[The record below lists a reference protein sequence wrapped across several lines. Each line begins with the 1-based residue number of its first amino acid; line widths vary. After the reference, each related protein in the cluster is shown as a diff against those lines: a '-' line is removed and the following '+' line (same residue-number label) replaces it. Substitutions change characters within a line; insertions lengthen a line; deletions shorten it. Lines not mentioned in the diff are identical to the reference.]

1 MKENQKRVYRITGLF
16 FFGMLLFTLLS
27 RAAYQRGTAVVST
40 EAPKSGTIAHSV
52 RLSGKVIQN
61 QDLAVT
67 TVAGLRVAG
76 VCVNEGQQVSQGE
89 VLFRLDMDYLQ
100 EAILQQKQEVER
112 QRLSVQDAKSQEA
125 ASQKRLANSRAQARE
140 SYDSAISQAET
151 AVERAGRELDR
162 AEENLNRFYAGASAD
177 VTETARLEEALREAE
192 SGCDLSQA
200 ALDDLTRELESAI
213 QEALRQAES
222 GLETPLTQEE
232 RDAIVQEVQGEYALD
247 LSDARAALDQAQLAR
262 ATAQEELEAYRQ
274 AAAQSQQSEEALLS
288 ALESAQAAY
297 EDALSNL
304 DRTDLSYGQ
313 AIRTADLPQ
322 GSNHAAQM
330 GQLTYD
336 QLVLELEKL
345 QALWD
350 AGGEILAPVDG
361 VVTEC
366 SVRTGGKTSDLGA
379 VLLADLSQGCKFS
392 GLLSKEQAKYIGV
405 GDQVSLRSEST
416 GKTYDKLPVTTLSA
430 EPEGGYRLTVQLP
443 QNSLP
448 LGAGADLR
456 FTRRSQAYF
465 CCVPLS
471 ALHLDE
477 RNQPYVL
484 VAEPAQT
491 VLGTQTL
498 LRKVSVQVL
507 EQNESLAALEP
518 GCLHSEQQVV
528 TASDRA
534 VGSGSR
540 VRVN

>member
-1 MKENQKRVYRITGLF
+1 
-16 FFGMLLFTLLS
+16 MLLFTLLS
-27 RAAYQRGTAVVST
+27 RAVYQRGTAVVTT
-40 EAPKSGTIAHSV
+40 EPPKSGTIAHSV
-52 RLSGKVIQN
+52 SLTGKVVQN
-61 QDLAVT
+61 QELAVT

-89 VLFRLDMDYLQ
+89 VLFRLDMDNLQ
-100 EAILQQKQEVER
+100 EAILSQKREVER

-125 ASQKRLANSRAQARE
+125 ASQKQLANSRAQARE
-140 SYDSAISQAET
+140 SYDSAVSQAET

-162 AEENLNRFYAGASAD
+162 AEENLNRFYTGASAD
-177 VTETARLEEALREAE
+177 LEEAARLENALREAE
-192 SGCDLSQA
+192 NDCALAQS
-200 ALDDLTRELESAI
+200 ALDNLTWELEAAA

-222 GLETPLTQEE
+222 GLETPLTQQE
-232 RDAIVQEVQGEYALD
+232 RDAVVQEIQGEFALD
-247 LSDARAALDQAQLAR
+247 LSNAQASLDQAQLMR
-262 ATAQEELEAYRQ
+262 ATAQEALEACQ
-274 AAAQSQQSEEALLS
+274 QEASQGQQSEEALLA

-297 EDALSNL
+297 DDALSNL
-304 DRTDLSYGQ
+304 DQTELSYGQ

-322 GSNHAAQM
+322 GSNHTAQM

-336 QLVLELEKL
+336 QLVMELNKL

-366 SVRTGGKTSDLGA
+366 SVRTGGMTSELGA

-392 GLLSKEQAKYIGV
+392 GLLSREQAKYIGV

-430 EPEGGYRLTVQLP
+430 DPDADGGYQLTVQLP
-443 QNSLP
+443 DNSLP

-456 FTRRSQAYF
+456 FTRRSQAYS

-471 ALHLDE
+471 ALHLDQ

-484 VAEPAQT
+484 VAEPAET
-491 VLGTQTL
+491 ILGTQTL

-518 GCLHSEQQVV
+518 GSLHSEQQVV

-534 VGSGSR
+534 VDSGSR
-540 VRVN
+540 VRVS

>member
-1 MKENQKRVYRITGLF
+1 MEERIPFLEKENIVSVTPLLKGWSRDQKYVLEDANGCKFLLRISDGSLWEKKKAQFALLEKMEKRQLPCSRPLALGMTEEGSVYTILSYLEGTDGLKAVSKL
-16 FFGMLLFTLLS
+16 GN
-27 RAAYQRGTAVVST
+27 REAYRLGI
-40 EAPKSGTIAHSV
+40 EA
-52 RLSGKVIQN
+52 
-61 QDLAVT
+61 
-67 TVAGLRVAG
+67 
-76 VCVNEGQQVSQGE
+76 GE
-89 VLFRLDMDYLQ
+89 VLRRLH
-100 EAILQQKQEVER
+100 EIEIPPQKQSWWER
-112 QRLSVQDAKSQEA
+112 YQEKMPRKIA
-125 ASQKRLANSRAQARE
+125 
-140 SYDSAISQAET
+140 
-151 AVERAGRELDR
+151 
-162 AEENLNRFYAGASAD
+162 
-177 VTETARLEEALREAE
+177 ALRK
-192 SGCDLSQA
+192 C
-200 ALDDLTRELESAI
+200 
-213 QEALRQAES
+213 
-222 GLETPLTQEE
+222 
-232 RDAIVQEVQGEYALD
+232 EYRLPM
-247 LSDARAALDQAQLAR
+247 
-262 ATAQEELEAYRQ
+262 QEELLQYYTDHCWLMKNRPQLFAHGDFHLGNMIVKGGKIGIIDFDKNG

-484 VAEPAQT
+484 VAEPAET